1 MTGSPL
7 AESVE
12 RARWLGDDVVLAR
25 SLAASLATGD
35 LIDPGHR
42 GQLFTEA
49 IACTERSGD
58 RLVSHFLHQNAGVQ
72 PLCAGDLRG
81 PGSSGTGGTG
91 PAGDR

>member
-1 MTGSPL
+1 MAMTSCPL

-58 RLVSHFLHQNAGVQ
+58 RLVSHFLPLRSGAAAAVPAGG
-72 PLCAGDLRG
+72 AAATAAYGG
-81 PGSSGTGGTG
+81 SGSSS
-91 PAGDR
+91 R